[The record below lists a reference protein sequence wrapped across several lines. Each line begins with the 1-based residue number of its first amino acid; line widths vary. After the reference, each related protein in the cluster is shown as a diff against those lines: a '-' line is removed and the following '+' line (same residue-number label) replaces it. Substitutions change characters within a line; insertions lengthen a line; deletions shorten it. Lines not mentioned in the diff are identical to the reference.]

1 MKKIIA
7 VTVLM
12 FSLLAMIGC
21 GGAEVGE
28 FPEVRERKLVEMSG
42 DEMAAMLSDV
52 QTADINQDAMRLSLD
67 LEGHFIEEM
76 YSTWDTSYESMTDI
90 DLTSTIYLLLD
101 EDITEVRLHAENDID
116 MHQEPVVLEDARDD
130 ATTDVTG
137 KINVYFYNQFLYTN
151 MELSDD
157 SDAPVEGIEN
167 GQFKYNLGITQS
179 MWDEIYENLSLDA
192 LDDMFDFSG
201 YDTPQENWVDPDTFE
216 ILMEEYPG
224 IKVYESSG
232 GYTLMV
238 EITKDLLLEHATDVV
253 AALAEQQGEPMSE
266 AEIQA
271 FDDDLSDELA
281 EYDVIDAT
289 IALVIEDD
297 RMVQYAFDVNMTA
310 KNSDEYLDMI
320 FIIDVGVEMPE
331 FPDDLED
338 YELRDFPLSPYFQ
351 SDVPLI

>member
-1 MKKIIA
+1 MKKILV

-12 FSLLAMIGC
+12 FSMFAMVGC

-28 FPEVRERKLVEMSG
+28 FPEVKERNLVEMSG
-42 DEMAAMLSDV
+42 DQMATMLSDV
-52 QTADINQDAMRLSLD
+52 QTVDINQDALRMSLD
-67 LEGHFIEEM
+67 LEGHIIEEM
-76 YSTWDTSYESMTDI
+76 YPTWDTSYESVTDI
-90 DLTSTIYLLLD
+90 DLTSTVYLLLD

-179 MWDEIYENLSLDA
+179 MWDDMYENLSLDA
-192 LDDMFDFSG
+192 MDDLFDFSD
-201 YDTPQENWVDPDTFE
+201 YDMPQDQWADSETLE

-224 IKVYESSG
+224 IQVYETSAG
-232 GYTLMV
+232 HTLMV
-238 EITKDLLLEHATDVV
+238 EVTKDLLLDHATDVAV
-253 AALAEQQGEPMSE
+253 ALAEQQGEPMSE
-266 AEIQA
+266 SDIQA
-271 FDDDLSDELA
+271 FDDNLNDELS
-281 EYDVIDAT
+281 EYDAIDAT
-289 IALVIEDD
+289 VALVIEDD
-297 RMVQYAFDVNMTA
+297 RMIQYAFDVDVTRMD
-310 KNSDEYLDMI
+310 SDEYLDLT

-338 YELRDFPLSPYFQ
+338 YELRDFPLNPYLQ
-351 SDVPLI
+351 SDIPLI